1 MPSHLSHPIT
11 SGGKSHIFDPL
22 QKANWKIIYQCYC
35 LEVAKTYY
43 VYFFFLQIDMGDIKE
58 KYEQRYEVSLK
69 DAVAGD
75 CGGDYKNML
84 LALIGEQIF

>member
-1 MPSHLSHPIT
+1 
-11 SGGKSHIFDPL
+11 
-22 QKANWKIIYQCYC
+22 
-35 LEVAKTYY
+35 
-43 VYFFFLQIDMGDIKE
+43 MGDIKE

-84 LALIGEQIF
+84 LALIGE